1 MFYTRISVHPSI
13 FLGLSSHG
21 CVVATVMDS
30 IGLGIQMNRFIVID
44 KYLLGTHFVPD
55 AMLGLQW
62 GVNPHGTTLM
72 EL

>member
-1 MFYTRISVHPSI
+1 M
-13 FLGLSSHG
+13 
-21 CVVATVMDS
+21 ATVMDS
-30 IGLGIQMNRFIVID
+30 TGLGIQMNRFIVID

-62 GVNPHGTTLM
+62 GINPRGTTLM